1 MIARRLKGEQEGD
14 EGKKKDDKWINVGRE
29 IKTKVN
35 KSKYNFLE
43 DKDRK
48 SIFYI

>member
-14 EGKKKDDKWINVGRE
+14 EGKRKDDKWISVGRE

-35 KSKYNFLE
+35 KSNYNFLE

-48 SIFYI
+48 FIFHI